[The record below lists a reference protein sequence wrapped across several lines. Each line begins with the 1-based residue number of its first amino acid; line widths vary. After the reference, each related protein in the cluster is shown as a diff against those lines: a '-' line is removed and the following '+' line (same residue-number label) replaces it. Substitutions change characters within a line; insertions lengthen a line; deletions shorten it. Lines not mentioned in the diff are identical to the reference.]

1 MTPHVKPRGRGT
13 GGERPWWR
21 GHLLLSFCGW
31 FKNILVKIQPHQALP
46 RLSPRQLEADHLAD
60 AVIDGP
66 VQLLGLV
73 GGQDQHEPAA
83 GTRRELRARG
93 QQNPPCGVLT
103 RETLPHRRC
112 PLPPIPP
119 CLAPAHASPRLVAQP
134 WKPPCVQEGRGP
146 RDPGLRQ
153 IDLLAAPPPRT
164 KTRLVPEGRN
174 VTFRCGQKIDQK
186 SVQSC

>member
-31 FKNILVKIQPHQALP
+31 FKNILVKIQPHQALS

-60 AVIDGP
+60 AVVDGP

-83 GTRRELRARG
+83 STRRGLRARG
-93 QQNPPCGVLT
+93 QQNPPCGALP
-103 RETLPHRRC
+103 RETPLRRRR

-119 CLAPAHASPRLVAQP
+119 SCPSSCLSPTGGPAMEASLCAGGTGTQAPRSETDPCPSHTKCWGLEAWGSAKQTCQLSRNSTRP
-134 WKPPCVQEGRGP
+134 WGSQWG
-146 RDPGLRQ
+146 
-153 IDLLAAPPPRT
+153 
-164 KTRLVPEGRN
+164 
-174 VTFRCGQKIDQK
+174 
-186 SVQSC
+186 